1 MSCNCGRVPCNYV
14 ISQATEFTGG
24 NLVVNLPN
32 RAFINGQLACIIFAQ
47 AIPDTTTINAPV
59 VFTIGTGTVQ
69 YPFLTRHCVQITA
82 SQVST
87 RTIYPVRV
95 NTDITNTTA
104 TGAFV
109 YVGRRCLPRTDVVS
123 TEVIDQETAA
133 E

>member
-1 MSCNCGRVPCNYV
+1 MSCNRLPCKYV
-14 ISQATEFTGG
+14 ISQSVTFTGG
-24 NLVVNLPN
+24 NLVINLPN
-32 RAFINGQLACIIFAQ
+32 RAFINGQCALIIVAQ

-69 YPFLTRHCVQITA
+69 FPFLTRNCVQITA

-87 RTIYPVRV
+87 RTIYPVRI

-109 YVGRRCLPRTDVVS
+109 YVGRKCLPKTDVVS
-123 TEVIDQETAA
+123 IQVIDQETAA
-133 E
+133 AE